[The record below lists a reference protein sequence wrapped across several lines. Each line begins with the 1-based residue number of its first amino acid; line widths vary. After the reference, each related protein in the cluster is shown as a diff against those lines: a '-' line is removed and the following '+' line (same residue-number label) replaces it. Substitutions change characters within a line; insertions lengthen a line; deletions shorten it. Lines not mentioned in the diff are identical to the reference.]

1 MDVGFIG
8 LGIMGASMASN
19 LQTAGHA
26 LRVHDIRR
34 QAAARHLAAGAA
46 WKDTP
51 RAVAEAA
58 DVVFLSLP
66 GPAEVE
72 AVALGADGLSC
83 MRKVGAL
90 RPVHQLA
97 PLIRRLH
104 GASRTAGVTCWPLLA
119 VGRSAPRRKSHLG
132 GGDRAVRPPQAPC
145 SMAEQHANSLS
156 ARAPCR
162 WHNCTSASVKIAGD
176 VQHGGRW
183 HIPALWKLRVRAPPA
198 AGRSTAGW
206 TPPGTYDPRPS
217 R

>member
-19 LQTAGHA
+19 LQAAGHA

-72 AVALGADGLSC
+72 AVALGPTPHPRHEKGWRCSTC
-83 MRKVGAL
+83 PPT
-90 RPVHQLA
+90 RP
-97 PLIRRLH
+97 R
-104 GASRTAGVTCWPLLA
+104 
-119 VGRSAPRRKSHLG
+119 
-132 GGDRAVRPPQAPC
+132 
-145 SMAEQHANSLS
+145 
-156 ARAPCR
+156 
-162 WHNCTSASVKIAGD
+162 
-176 VQHGGRW
+176 
-183 HIPALWKLRVRAPPA
+183 
-198 AGRSTAGW
+198 
-206 TPPGTYDPRPS
+206 
-217 R
+217 